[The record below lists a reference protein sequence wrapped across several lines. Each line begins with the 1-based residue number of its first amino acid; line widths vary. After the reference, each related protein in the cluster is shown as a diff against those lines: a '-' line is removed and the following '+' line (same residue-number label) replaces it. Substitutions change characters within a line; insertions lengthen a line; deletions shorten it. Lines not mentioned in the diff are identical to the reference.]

1 MRKFKYI
8 PKIQIDIL
16 LGQQPVMTDI
26 CTVDC
31 DGNIE
36 ANTLLTSYKFERT
49 TFTTKT
55 IDPDSFLHTLMKPIF
70 IDSNL
75 SDIIDPKL
83 FTEVDLLKEFCQ
95 IIIGKYFHIISN
107 GNFSYTI
114 KLSIIDSSKIESID
128 RVFVGEI
135 QINDMKY
142 DLRIILDNSQYTG
155 ASIYDI
161 FFFFDGVDYGINK
174 YCKITEKAIE
184 NGILINYAHL
194 QYISY
199 QVRCNPE
206 TISSTLNVK
215 TNNILKEII

>member
-1 MRKFKYI
+1 MRRFKYI

-16 LGQQPVMTDI
+16 LGQITVMTDI

-36 ANTLLTSYKFERT
+36 ANTLLTSYKFERKLAI
-49 TFTTKT
+49 KT
-55 IDPDSFLHTLMKPIF
+55 IDSNSFLHKLMEPMF

-83 FTEVDLLKEFCQ
+83 FTAVDLLKEFCQ
-95 IIIGKYFHIISN
+95 RIIGKYFHIISN

-114 KLSIIDSSKIESID
+114 KLSIIDSSNIESID

-135 QINDMKY
+135 QINDIEY
-142 DLRIILDNSQYTG
+142 DLRIILDNSQYSG
-155 ASIYDI
+155 APIYDI
-161 FFFFDGVDYGINK
+161 SFFFDGVDYGINK
-174 YCKITEKAIE
+174 HCKITEKAIE

-194 QYISY
+194 QYISC

-206 TISSTLNVK
+206 TISTNLNVK
-215 TNNILKEII
+215 SDNILKEIV

>member
-1 MRKFKYI
+1 MKKFKYI

-16 LGQQPVMTDI
+16 LGQHPVMTDI

-49 TFTTKT
+49 FTTKT
-55 IDPDSFLHTLMKPIF
+55 ADPNSFLHKLMEPMITNSKL
-70 IDSNL
+70 SN
-75 SDIIDPKL
+75 IVDPNL

-95 IIIGKYFHIISN
+95 RIIGKYFHIISN

-114 KLSIIDSSKIESID
+114 KLSIIDSSKIEFID
-128 RVFVGEI
+128 RVFVGKI
-135 QINDMKY
+135 RINNTEY
-142 DLRIILDNSQYTG
+142 DLRVILDNSQYDG
-155 ASIYDI
+155 APIYNI

-184 NGILINYAHL
+184 DGILINYAHL

-199 QVRCNPE
+199 QVAHNPE

-215 TNNILKEII
+215 SDNILKEIK

>member
-1 MRKFKYI
+1 MRKFEYM

-16 LGQQPVMTDI
+16 LGQNSVMTDI

-36 ANTLLTSYKFERT
+36 ANTLLTSYKFERK
-49 TFTTKT
+49 FTTKT
-55 IDPDSFLHTLMKPIF
+55 IYPNSFLHELMEPMF

-75 SDIIDPKL
+75 SDIIDPKV
-83 FTEVDLLKEFCQ
+83 FTTVDLLKEFCQ
-95 IIIGKYFHIISN
+95 RILGKYFHIISN

-114 KLSIIDSSKIESID
+114 KLSIIDSSNIKSID
-128 RVFVGEI
+128 RVFAGKI
-135 QINDMKY
+135 QINAMEY
-142 DLRIILDNSQYTG
+142 DLKIILDNSQYDG

-161 FFFFDGVDYGINK
+161 SFFFDGVDYGINR

-199 QVRCNPE
+199 QVAHNSE
-206 TISSTLNVK
+206 AMYSALNVESED
-215 TNNILKEII
+215 LEEIS

>member
-16 LGQQPVMTDI
+16 LGRNPVMTDI

-36 ANTLLTSYKFERT
+36 ANTLLSSYKFERT
-49 TFTTKT
+49 FTTKT
-55 IDPDSFLHTLMKPIF
+55 TDPNSFLHKLMEPMITNSKL
-70 IDSNL
+70 SN
-75 SDIIDPKL
+75 IVDPKL

-114 KLSIIDSSKIESID
+114 KLSIIDSSKIEIID
-128 RVFVGEI
+128 RVFVGKI
-135 QINDMKY
+135 QINDTEY
-142 DLRIILDNSQYTG
+142 DLRVILDNSQYDG
-155 ASIYDI
+155 APIYNI
-161 FFFFDGVDYGINK
+161 FFFFDGIDYGFNRH
-174 YCKITEKAIE
+174 CKITEKAIE

-206 TISSTLNVK
+206 TICTALNIK
-215 TNNILKEII
+215 YDNALKEIK

>member
-1 MRKFKYI
+1 MRKFKYM

-36 ANTLLTSYKFERT
+36 TNILLISYKFKR

-55 IDPDSFLHTLMKPIF
+55 TDPNSFLHKLMEPMITNSKL
-70 IDSNL
+70 SN
-75 SDIIDPKL
+75 IVDPKL

-107 GNFSYTI
+107 GNFNYTI
-114 KLSIIDSSKIESID
+114 KLSISHSSKIKSID

-135 QINDMKY
+135 QINDTEY
-142 DLRIILDNSQYTG
+142 DIKIILDNSQYSG
-155 ASIYDI
+155 APIYDI
-161 FFFFDGVDYGINK
+161 FFFFDGVDYGINR

-199 QVRCNPE
+199 QVAHNSE
-206 TISSTLNVK
+206 AMYSALNVK
-215 TNNILKEII
+215 YEDLEEIS

>member
-16 LGQQPVMTDI
+16 LGRIPTMTDI
-26 CTVDC
+26 CTVNC

-36 ANTLLTSYKFERT
+36 ANTLLTSYNFERT
-49 TFTTKT
+49 FTAKT
-55 IDPDSFLHTLMKPIF
+55 TDPHSFLHKLMEPMF

-75 SDIIDPKL
+75 SDIIDPKV
-83 FTEVDLLKEFCQ
+83 FTQIDLLKEFCQ

-114 KLSIIDSSKIESID
+114 KISIIDSSKIEVID
-128 RVFVGEI
+128 RVFVGKI
-135 QINDMKY
+135 QINDTEY
-142 DLRIILDNSQYTG
+142 DLRVILDNSQYDG
-155 ASIYDI
+155 APIYNI
-161 FFFFDGVDYGINK
+161 FFFFDGIDYGFNRH
-174 YCKITEKAIE
+174 CKITEKAIE

-206 TISSTLNVK
+206 TICTALNIK
-215 TNNILKEII
+215 YDNALKEIK

>member
-8 PKIQIDIL
+8 PEIQIDIL
-16 LGQQPVMTDI
+16 LGQNPVMRDI

-49 TFTTKT
+49 EFTTKT
-55 IDPDSFLHTLMKPIF
+55 TDPDSFLHELMEPMITNSKL
-70 IDSNL
+70 SN
-75 SDIIDPKL
+75 IVDPNL

-95 IIIGKYFHIISN
+95 IIIGKYFYIISN

-114 KLSIIDSSKIESID
+114 KLSIIDSSKIKSID
-128 RVFVGEI
+128 RVFVGKI
-135 QINDMKY
+135 QINDTEY
-142 DLRIILDNSQYTG
+142 DLRVILDNSQYDG
-155 ASIYDI
+155 APIYNI
-161 FFFFDGVDYGINK
+161 FFFFDGIDYGFNRH
-174 YCKITEKAIE
+174 CKITEKAIE

-199 QVRCNPE
+199 QVRHNPE
-206 TISSTLNVK
+206 TICTALNIK
-215 TNNILKEII
+215 YNNTLKER

>member
-1 MRKFKYI
+1 MGKFKYI

-16 LGQQPVMTDI
+16 LGQNPVMTDI

-49 TFTTKT
+49 FTAKT
-55 IDPDSFLHTLMKPIF
+55 TDPNSFLHKLMKPMF
-70 IDSNL
+70 INSNL

-83 FTEVDLLKEFCQ
+83 STEVYLLKEFCQ
-95 IIIGKYFHIISN
+95 RIIEKYFDIISN

-135 QINDMKY
+135 QINDTEY
-142 DLRIILDNSQYTG
+142 DLRVILDNSQYDGTP
-155 ASIYDI
+155 IYDI
-161 FFFFDGVDYGINK
+161 SFFFNGVDYGVNR

-199 QVRCNPE
+199 QIGHNPE
-206 TISSTLNVK
+206 TISSTLNVESED
-215 TNNILKEII
+215 LKEII

>member
-16 LGQQPVMTDI
+16 LGQHPVMTDI

-49 TFTTKT
+49 FTTKT
-55 IDPDSFLHTLMKPIF
+55 ADPNSFLHTLMKPMF

-83 FTEVDLLKEFCQ
+83 FTEVDLLKEFCKR
-95 IIIGKYFHIISN
+95 IIEKYFHIISN

-114 KLSIIDSSKIESID
+114 KLSIIDSSKIESIEFLLE
-128 RVFVGEI
+128 RFRLMI
-135 QINDMKY
+135 WNMI
-142 DLRIILDNSQYTG
+142 
-155 ASIYDI
+155 
-161 FFFFDGVDYGINK
+161 
-174 YCKITEKAIE
+174 
-184 NGILINYAHL
+184 
-194 QYISY
+194 
-199 QVRCNPE
+199 
-206 TISSTLNVK
+206 
-215 TNNILKEII
+215 

>member
-16 LGQQPVMTDI
+16 LGQNPVMTDI
-26 CTVDC
+26 CTVNC

-49 TFTTKT
+49 FTTKT
-55 IDPDSFLHTLMKPIF
+55 TDPNDFLHKIMEPMITNSKL
-70 IDSNL
+70 SN
-75 SDIIDPKL
+75 IVDPNL

-114 KLSIIDSSKIESID
+114 KLSIIDSSKIKSID

-135 QINDMKY
+135 QINDTEY
-142 DLRIILDNSQYTG
+142 DIRIILDNSQYSG
-155 ASIYDI
+155 APIYDI
-161 FFFFDGVDYGINK
+161 FFFFDDVDYGFIK
-174 YCKITEKAIE
+174 HCKITEKAIE
-184 NGILINYAHL
+184 NGVLINFAHL

-199 QVRCNPE
+199 QVRHNPE
-206 TISSTLNVK
+206 TICTALNIKHDNTLEERK
-215 TNNILKEII
+215 

>member
-16 LGQQPVMTDI
+16 LGQNPIMTDI

-49 TFTTKT
+49 FTTKT
-55 IDPDSFLHTLMKPIF
+55 TDPNSFLHKLMEPMITNSKLSNIV
-70 IDSNL
+70 DS
-75 SDIIDPKL
+75 KL

-95 IIIGKYFHIISN
+95 RIIEKYFHIISN

-135 QINDMKY
+135 QINDTEY
-142 DLRIILDNSQYTG
+142 DIKIILDNSQYSG
-155 ASIYDI
+155 APIYDI
-161 FFFFDGVDYGINK
+161 FFFFDGVDYGFIK
-174 YCKITEKAIE
+174 HCKITEKAIE
-184 NGILINYAHL
+184 NGILINFAHL

-199 QVRCNPE
+199 QVRHNPE
-206 TISSTLNVK
+206 TICTAFNVK
-215 TNNILKEII
+215 YDNTLKERR

>member
-16 LGQQPVMTDI
+16 LGQHPVMTDI

-36 ANTLLTSYKFERT
+36 ANTLLISYKFERT
-49 TFTTKT
+49 FTTKT
-55 IDPDSFLHTLMKPIF
+55 TDPNDFLHKSMEPMITNSKL
-70 IDSNL
+70 SN
-75 SDIIDPKL
+75 IMDPKL
-83 FTEVDLLKEFCQ
+83 FTQVDLLKEFCQ
-95 IIIGKYFHIISN
+95 RIIEKYFHIISN

-114 KLSIIDSSKIESID
+114 KLSIIDSSKIKSID

-135 QINDMKY
+135 QINDMEY
-142 DLRIILDNSQYTG
+142 DIRIILDNSQYSG
-155 ASIYDI
+155 APIYDI
-161 FFFFDGVDYGINK
+161 FFFFDGVDYGINRH
-174 YCKITEKAIE
+174 CKITEKAIE

-206 TISSTLNVK
+206 TIPTNLNVK
-215 TNNILKEII
+215 SDNILKEII

>member
-16 LGQQPVMTDI
+16 LGQNPIMTDI
-26 CTVDC
+26 CTVNC

-49 TFTTKT
+49 FTAKT
-55 IDPDSFLHTLMKPIF
+55 TDPNSFLHTLMKPMF

-83 FTEVDLLKEFCQ
+83 FTQIDLLKEFCQ
-95 IIIGKYFHIISN
+95 IIIGKYFHIISHV
-107 GNFSYTI
+107 NFSYTI
-114 KLSIIDSSKIESID
+114 KLSVIDSSKIESID
-128 RVFVGEI
+128 RIFVGEI
-135 QINDMKY
+135 QINDTEY
-142 DLRIILDNSQYTG
+142 DLRVILDNSQYDG
-155 ASIYDI
+155 APIYDI

-199 QVRCNPE
+199 QVRRNPE

-215 TNNILKEII
+215 SNNTLKEII

>member
-16 LGQQPVMTDI
+16 LGQNPIMTDI

-36 ANTLLTSYKFERT
+36 ANTLLTSYKFERIFTAKT
-49 TFTTKT
+49 T
-55 IDPDSFLHTLMKPIF
+55 DPNSFLHKLMEPMITNSKL
-70 IDSNL
+70 SN
-75 SDIIDPKL
+75 IVDPKL

-95 IIIGKYFHIISN
+95 RIIEKYFHIISN

-135 QINDMKY
+135 QINDTEY
-142 DLRIILDNSQYTG
+142 DIRIILDNSQYSG
-155 ASIYDI
+155 APIYDI
-161 FFFFDGVDYGINK
+161 FFFFDGVDYGFIK
-174 YCKITEKAIE
+174 HCKITEKAIE
-184 NGILINYAHL
+184 NGILINFAHL

-199 QVRCNPE
+199 QVRHNPE
-206 TISSTLNVK
+206 TICTAFNVK
-215 TNNILKEII
+215 YDNTLKERR

>member
-16 LGQQPVMTDI
+16 LGQNPIMTDI
-26 CTVDC
+26 CTVNC

-49 TFTTKT
+49 FTTKAT
-55 IDPDSFLHTLMKPIF
+55 DPSSFLHKLMEPMITNSKL
-70 IDSNL
+70 SN
-75 SDIIDPKL
+75 IMDPKL

-95 IIIGKYFHIISN
+95 RIIGKYFHIISN
-107 GNFSYTI
+107 GNFSYVI
-114 KLSIIDSSKIESID
+114 KLSIIDSSKIRSID

-135 QINDMKY
+135 QINDTEY
-142 DLRIILDNSQYTG
+142 DLKVILDNSQYSG
-155 ASIYDI
+155 ALIYDI
-161 FFFFDGVDYGINK
+161 FFFFDGVDYGFIK
-174 YCKITEKAIE
+174 HCKITEKAIE

-199 QVRCNPE
+199 QVRHNPE
-206 TISSTLNVK
+206 TIPTNLNVK
-215 TNNILKEII
+215 SDNILKEII